1 MENNK
6 LLHSFQQSWDSF
18 VAQIPN
24 FLAAILVIAV
34 GFFIANKLTDLSR
47 KIIKGKSSD
56 PLMSNFLIKTIKTV
70 FLIIIIMFA
79 LKVAGLDGIAT
90 GILTAAGASAVIL
103 GFAFKDIG
111 ENFISGIILS
121 FNRPFNV
128 NDTVSI
134 GDIFGKVKSMEFRYT
149 KLKTFDGKDVYIPN
163 SDVIKKPVFNFTEDG
178 YFRMEFTVGIDYEND
193 IDEAKKIILDTV
205 NHHSKALQDM
215 DREPFVLTDELGIN
229 SVNIKVF
236 FWVRAEDY
244 RKDALMIRSEMI
256 DFVKINLLKNGIAMP
271 ANIQELKWYK
281 EPQKPEK
288 KLDGF

>member
-1 MENNK
+1 METGK
-6 LLHSFQQSWDSF
+6 LIQSFQDSWNSF
-18 VAQIPN
+18 VEQIPSI
-24 FLAAILVIAV
+24 LAAILVIALGV
-34 GFFIANKLTDLSR
+34 FIANKLTDLSR
-47 KIIKGKSSD
+47 KFIAGKSAD
-56 PLMSNFLIKTIKTV
+56 PLMTNFLIKAIKTV
-70 FLIIIIMFA
+70 FVIIVIMFG

-90 GILTAAGASAVIL
+90 GVLTAAGASAVIL

-134 GDIFGKVKSMEFRYT
+134 GDIFGRVKSMEFRYT

-178 YFRMEFTVGIDYEND
+178 YFRMDFMVGIAYEND
-193 IDEAKKIILDTV
+193 IDQAKKIILNTMNSHPLSLKDE
-205 NHHSKALQDM
+205 
-215 DREPFVLTDELGIN
+215 DRDPFVMTDELGVN

-236 FWVRAEDY
+236 FWVAAEDY
-244 RKDALMIRSEMI
+244 RRDALMIRSEMI
-256 DFVKINLLKNGIAMP
+256 DQVKINLLTNGISMP

-281 EPQKPEK
+281 E
-288 KLDGF
+288 

>member
-1 MENNK
+1 METGK
-6 LLHSFQQSWDSF
+6 LIQSFQDSWNSF
-18 VAQIPN
+18 VEQIPSL
-24 FLAAILVIAV
+24 LAAILVIAL
-34 GFFIANKLTDLSR
+34 GIFIANKLTDLSR
-47 KIIKGKSSD
+47 KFIAGKSTD
-56 PLMSNFLIKTIKTV
+56 PLMTNFLIKAIKTV
-70 FLIIIIMFA
+70 FVIIVIMFG

-90 GILTAAGASAVIL
+90 GVLTAAGASAVIL

-121 FNRPFNV
+121 FNRPFNI

-178 YFRMEFTVGIDYEND
+178 YFRMDFMVGIAYEND
-193 IDEAKKIILDTV
+193 IDQAKKIILNTMNSHPLSLKDE
-205 NHHSKALQDM
+205 
-215 DREPFVLTDELGIN
+215 DREPFVITDELGVN

-236 FWVRAEDY
+236 FWVAAEDY
-244 RKDALMIRSEMI
+244 RRDALMIRSEMI
-256 DFVKINLLKNGIAMP
+256 DQVKINLLTNGISMP

-281 EPQKPEK
+281 E
-288 KLDGF
+288 

>member
-1 MENNK
+1 MDTGK
-6 LLHSFQQSWDSF
+6 LIQSFQDSWDSF
-18 VAQIPN
+18 VEQIPSI
-24 FLAAILVIAV
+24 LAAILVIAL
-34 GFFIANKLTDLSR
+34 GIFIANKLTDLSR
-47 KIIKGKSSD
+47 KFIAGKLAD
-56 PLMSNFLIKTIKTV
+56 PLMTNFLIKAIKTV
-70 FLIIIIMFA
+70 FVIIVIMFG

-90 GILTAAGASAVIL
+90 GVLTAAGASAVIL

-121 FNRPFNV
+121 FNRPFNI

-178 YFRMEFTVGIDYEND
+178 YFRMDFMVGIAYEND
-193 IDEAKKIILDTV
+193 IDQAKLIILDTM
-205 NHHSKALQDM
+205 NSHPLSLKDEG
-215 DREPFVLTDELGIN
+215 REPFVMTEELGVN

-236 FWVRAEDY
+236 FWVAAEDY
-244 RKDALMIRSEMI
+244 RRDALMIRSEMI
-256 DFVKINLLKNGIAMP
+256 DQVKINLLTNGISMP

-281 EPQKPEK
+281 E
-288 KLDGF
+288 

>member
-1 MENNK
+1 METGK
-6 LLHSFQQSWDSF
+6 LIQSFQDSWNSF
-18 VAQIPN
+18 VEQIPSII
-24 FLAAILVIAV
+24 AAILVIAL
-34 GFFIANKLTDLSR
+34 GIFIANKLTDLSR
-47 KIIKGKSSD
+47 KFIAGKSTD
-56 PLMSNFLIKTIKTV
+56 PLMTNFLIKAIKTV
-70 FLIIIIMFA
+70 FVIIVIMFG

-90 GILTAAGASAVIL
+90 GVLTAAGASAVIL

-134 GDIFGKVKSMEFRYT
+134 GDIFGRVKSMEFRYT

-178 YFRMEFTVGIDYEND
+178 YFRMDFMVGIAYEND
-193 IDEAKKIILDTV
+193 IDKAKKIILDTM
-205 NHHSKALQDM
+205 NSHPLSLKDE
-215 DREPFVLTDELGIN
+215 DRDPFVMTDELGVN

-236 FWVRAEDY
+236 FWVAAEDY
-244 RKDALMIRSEMI
+244 RRDALMIRSEMI
-256 DFVKINLLKNGIAMP
+256 DQVKINLLTNGISMP

-281 EPQKPEK
+281 E
-288 KLDGF
+288 

>member
-1 MENNK
+1 METGK
-6 LLHSFQQSWDSF
+6 LIQSFQDSWNSF
-18 VAQIPN
+18 VEQIPSL
-24 FLAAILVIAV
+24 LAAILVIAL
-34 GFFIANKLTDLSR
+34 GIFIANKLTDLSR
-47 KIIKGKSSD
+47 KFIAGKSTD
-56 PLMSNFLIKTIKTV
+56 PLMTNFLIKAIKTV
-70 FLIIIIMFA
+70 FVIIVIMFG

-90 GILTAAGASAVIL
+90 GVLTAAGASAVIL

-121 FNRPFNV
+121 FNRPFNI

-178 YFRMEFTVGIDYEND
+178 YFRMDFMVGIAYEND
-193 IDEAKKIILDTV
+193 IDQAKKIILDTM
-205 NHHSKALQDM
+205 NSHPLSLKDE
-215 DREPFVLTDELGIN
+215 DREPFVMTDELGVN

-236 FWVRAEDY
+236 FWVAAEDY
-244 RKDALMIRSEMI
+244 RRDALMIRSEMI
-256 DFVKINLLKNGIAMP
+256 DQVKINLLTNGISMP

-281 EPQKPEK
+281 E
-288 KLDGF
+288 